1 MNIKRGEIWLVNL
14 DPSVG
19 SEIRKTRPVV
29 VLNSNLLGILPIRLV
44 APLTGWKDYFENN
57 LWHIKIIP
65 ETTNNLTKKSA
76 IDILQMR
83 GIDTKRFIKKIGNA
97 SNKIMK
103 EIVEAIAL
111 VVEYN

>member
-1 MNIKRGEIWLVNL
+1 MSIKRGEIWLVNL

-29 VLNSNLLGILPIRLV
+29 VLNSNSLGILPIRLV
-44 APLTGWKDYFENN
+44 APLAGWKNYFENN
-57 LWHIKIIP
+57 LWHIKVFPDAI
-65 ETTNNLTKKSA
+65 NNLTKKSA

-83 GIDTKRFIKKIGNA
+83 GIDTKRFIKKVGNA
-97 SNKIMK
+97 SNEVMK
-103 EIVEAIAL
+103 EIVEAVAL